1 MGSLKMCLV
10 RFWAAFFVCVGFFW
24 GVVCLAIL
32 VFRLP
37 LGELSGSL
45 KMGLRFVVSFGCGVY
60 HALRASGALT
70 FFASPKK
77 VSKERRPRRAGSL
90 RELPSLRIL
99 FSARAN

>member
-1 MGSLKMCLV
+1 M
-10 RFWAAFFVCVGFFW
+10 GFFW
-24 GVVCLAIL
+24 GRGLFGNFGFQAAFWGWGRGI
-32 VFRLP
+32 FANW
-37 LGELSGSL
+37 EGSL

-77 VSKERRPRRAGSL
+77 VSKERRPRRAGLL
-90 RELPSLRIL
+90 RRLPSLRIL

>member
-1 MGSLKMCLV
+1 MQDVGEPPTLHWGG
-10 RFWAAFFVCVGFFW
+10 FQAAFG
-24 GVVCLAIL
+24 GA
-32 VFRLP
+32 FRQP

-77 VSKERRPRRAGSL
+77 VNKERRPRRAGLL
-90 RELPSLRIL
+90 RRLPSLRIL

>member
-1 MGSLKMCLV
+1 MWQPEKRDGGDYRIVLGRGWRAVVCGSLKTQFSEANILFIV
-10 RFWAAFFVCVGFFW
+10 LRLTFVMH
-24 GVVCLAIL
+24 
-32 VFRLP
+32 LP
-37 LGELSGSL
+37 LHLI
-45 KMGLRFVVSFGCGVY
+45 
-60 HALRASGALT
+60 AARAT

>member
-1 MGSLKMCLV
+1 MGMERRRLV
-10 RFWAAFFVCVGFFW
+10 ANSFKQSMVGLPRYRRAAD
-24 GVVCLAIL
+24 A
-32 VFRLP
+32 P

-60 HALRASGALT
+60 HALRADGALT

-77 VSKERRPRRAGSL
+77 VSKERRPRRAGLL
-90 RELPSLRIL
+90 RRLPSLSIL